1 MKYDKLALF
10 AGGVLFGT
18 AGIAVLASREA
29 KKVYTA
35 CTAAVLRGRDAVMDR
50 YEILKENCEDIVA
63 DAQDLNDIRYA
74 EDAAMELEAA
84 RAVIAQY
91 EEDLAE
97 AEKSEACEEDEEKEA

>member
-29 KKVYTA
+29 KRVYTA
-35 CTAAVLRGRDAVMDR
+35 CTAAVLRGKDMVMDR

-63 DAQDLNDIRYA
+63 DAKDRNDIRYA
-74 EDAAMELEAA
+74 EDAAMELEKA

-91 EEDLAE
+91 EEDMTE
-97 AEKSEACEEDEEKEA
+97 AEEA

>member
-29 KKVYTA
+29 KRVYTA
-35 CTAAVLRGRDAVMDR
+35 CTAVVLRGKDMVMDR

-63 DAQDLNDIRYA
+63 DAKDRNEIRYA
-74 EDAAMELEAA
+74 EDAAMELEKA

-91 EEDLAE
+91 EEDMAE
-97 AEKSEACEEDEEKEA
+97 AEEA